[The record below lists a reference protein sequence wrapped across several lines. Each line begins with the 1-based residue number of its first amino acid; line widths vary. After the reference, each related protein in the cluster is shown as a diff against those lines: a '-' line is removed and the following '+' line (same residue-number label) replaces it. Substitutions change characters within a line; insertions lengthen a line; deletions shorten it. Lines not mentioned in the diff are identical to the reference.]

1 MKILQGA
8 KRITYNGQNVFLKV
22 DEEGNVVSYLLN
34 DGFAR
39 SQGYRSKIDM
49 VRVCFTHGSITEL
62 MRKNIW
68 LKPTQKEGSSI
79 MAKFQELYNR
89 TKKE

>member
-1 MKILQGA
+1 M
-8 KRITYNGQNVFLKV
+8 KV

-39 SQGYRSKIDM
+39 SQGYRSKMDM
-49 VRVCFTHGSITEL
+49 VRVCFTRGSITEL

-68 LKPTQKEGSSI
+68 LKPTQKEGSSL
-79 MAKFQELYNR
+79 MEKFQELYNR